1 METEHK
7 IVSADEWL
15 AARRALLAEEKA
27 LLKAHDALAAKRRAL
42 PWVKV
47 EKRYEFEGP
56 GGRETLS
63 DLFDG
68 RSQLII
74 KHFMLGPDWEEGCV
88 GCSFG
93 ADQLDGQLVHLVN
106 HDVMLVAISRAPL
119 AKIQAFQKRMGWHF
133 KWVSSFGSDFNFD
146 YHVSFTDEDRARDR
160 AFYNFELGRYMR
172 DEMPG
177 FSVFY
182 KDEAGQV
189 FHTYSVFAR
198 GTDQLGSTYSLLDLT
213 PKGRNE
219 PPGGDLTAWVRHH
232 DKYDQKP
239 GNSCCHS

>member
-7 IVSADEWL
+7 IVSPDEWL

-56 GGRETLS
+56 SGRETLS

-68 RSQLII
+68 RSQLIV

-93 ADQLDGQLVHLVN
+93 ADQLDSQLVHLVN
-106 HDVMLVAISRAPL
+106 HDVMLVAVARAPL

-160 AFYNFELGRYMR
+160 AFYNFELGRYMS

-219 PPGGDLTAWVRHH
+219 PPGGNLTAWVRHH

-239 GNSCCHS
+239 GNSCCHG

>member
-56 GGRETLS
+56 DGRETLS

-68 RSQLII
+68 RSQLIV

-106 HDVMLVAISRAPL
+106 HDVMLVAVARAPL

-160 AFYNFELGRYMR
+160 AFYNFELGRYMS

-219 PPGGDLTAWVRHH
+219 PPGGNLTAWVRHH
-232 DKYDQKP
+232 DKYDQQP
-239 GNSCCHS
+239 GNSCCHG

>member
-1 METEHK
+1 
-7 IVSADEWL
+7 
-15 AARRALLAEEKA
+15 
-27 LLKAHDALAAKRRAL
+27 
-42 PWVKV
+42 
-47 EKRYEFEGP
+47 
-56 GGRETLS
+56 
-63 DLFDG
+63 
-68 RSQLII
+68 
-74 KHFMLGPDWEEGCV
+74 
-88 GCSFG
+88 
-93 ADQLDGQLVHLVN
+93 
-106 HDVMLVAISRAPL
+106 APL

-160 AFYNFELGRYMR
+160 AFYNFELGRYMS

-239 GNSCCHS
+239 GNSCCHG